1 MRPTVVSEA
10 VIPQEKELIMMRLLT
25 MLYQSHQ
32 RNQDGGRVMVIAGHS
47 SGQVGRGQ
55 PRYQISAALIP
66 TTFHHHHQHHH
77 QHHQQHYNYNNNLK
91 TSCVFTRKP
100 AFILQLVW
108 C

>member
-66 TTFHHHHQHHH
+66 TTFPHLHHQHHLS
-77 QHHQQHYNYNNNLK
+77 NLLR
-91 TSCVFTRKP
+91 TGHAVLTQKP
-100 AFILQLVW
+100 TLIFQFGVETKKKLE
-108 C
+108 